1 MMSESITRNMYSSHG
16 TINYPTLLHLVG
28 HFRILYR
35 NERNHEYQLHFLLTL
50 KFVYENKK
58 EQNMSNT
65 FSSVTT
71 AKVSW
76 FHLRLVLN
84 YEILYKVTE
93 YSYVISKQTSL
104 FEPRK
109 E

>member
-1 MMSESITRNMYSSHG
+1 MKI
-16 TINYPTLLHLVG
+16 
-28 HFRILYR
+28 
-35 NERNHEYQLHFLLTL
+35 
-50 KFVYENKK
+50 KK
-58 EQNMSNT
+58 KKQNISNT

-71 AKVSW
+71 AKVGW

-93 YSYVISKQTSL
+93 QSYVISKQTSL
-104 FEPRK
+104 SETRK